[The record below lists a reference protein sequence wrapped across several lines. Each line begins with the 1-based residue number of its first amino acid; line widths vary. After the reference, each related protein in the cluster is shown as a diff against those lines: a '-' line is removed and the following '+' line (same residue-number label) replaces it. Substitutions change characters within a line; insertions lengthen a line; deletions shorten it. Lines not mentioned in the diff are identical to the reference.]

1 MGEKFILKRK
11 YLFFHR
17 TLLIP
22 FFDDIEKKIDEWEK
36 KVYNE
41 EKKEGGNEMNQML
54 DQRPIIEI
62 SNLTK
67 RYGKVVALD
76 NLSIQ
81 IPRGKIIGLLGPNGS
96 GKTTLIKVLANL
108 LMVYEGTVLVDGK
121 KPGIETKKIISYLPD
136 CNYLSEAWTVRDAI
150 EYFIDFYDDFDA
162 QKAKDLFSKLDIPMD
177 KKIKSL
183 SKGNKEKVHLIL
195 VLSRNAELYI
205 FDEPIA
211 GVDPAARDL
220 IFKLILD
227 NYNKSGSILISTH
240 LILEAEKIMDYAFF
254 INRGKVAIFDSI
266 SNIKAKT
273 GKTLDELFREMYR
286 YA

>member
-1 MGEKFILKRK
+1 M
-11 YLFFHR
+11 
-17 TLLIP
+17 
-22 FFDDIEKKIDEWEK
+22 
-36 KVYNE
+36 
-41 EKKEGGNEMNQML
+41 
-54 DQRPIIEI
+54 
-62 SNLTK
+62 
-67 RYGKVVALD
+67 
-76 NLSIQ
+76 
-81 IPRGKIIGLLGPNGS
+81 
-96 GKTTLIKVLANL
+96 
-108 LMVYEGTVLVDGK
+108 
-121 KPGIETKKIISYLPD
+121 
-136 CNYLSEAWTVRDAI
+136 RDAI
-150 EYFIDFYDDFDA
+150 EYFIDFYDDFDV
-162 QKAKDLFSKLDIPMD
+162 QKAKDLFNKLDIPLD

-220 IFKLILD
+220 IFRLILD

-254 INRGKVAIFDSI
+254 INRGKVAIFDSVN
-266 SNIKAKT
+266 NIKAKT